1 MSLDS
6 ATTIPA
12 DDATAE
18 RGFTLVELLVT
29 VAIVAILA
37 SLGGPSFIKFLD
49 KQATTSQANEFAD
62 AVRMARSEALKRGLA
77 VKVCRVADPSASPLA
92 CATSTGDWRNG
103 WLVTDGTTNFL
114 VRQAVTNSG
123 GITSN
128 KIAIT
133 FQPTGIAL
141 GAATSFSFNSND
153 STICRSVVIA
163 ITGRPRLENC

>member
-77 VKVCRVADPSASPLA
+77 VKLCRVDSPTASPLV

-123 GITSN
+123 GIRPAARVLLSS
-128 KIAIT
+128 
-133 FQPTGIAL
+133 PPAL
-141 GAATSFSFNSND
+141 
-153 STICRSVVIA
+153 
-163 ITGRPRLENC
+163 